1 MNIERIMKFVQL
13 VLLAAILVAVIRVG
27 NHTYSLDQR
36 YPGPGSEDIVRAI
49 EDFHVYVESEARRR
63 P

>member
-27 NHTYSLDQR
+27 NHTYDLHRWHQK
-36 YPGPGSEDIVRAI
+36 PAPEDIVRAI
-49 EDFHVYVESEARRR
+49 QRFHDYVESEARLR